1 MKPMTLIVAV
11 VMLIVGIVIGAVF
24 FKGGEQV
31 ETAAVE
37 TTTEGDG
44 GAGAGTAPVRWK
56 MASTFPGELVVL
68 GEQGH
73 RLSDRV
79 KAVSNG
85 TIELKFFEPGALV
98 PALEVFD
105 AVSTGAVDTGWSTP
119 GYWAGKVPA
128 LQFFTAVPFGPRVD
142 EGMAW
147 IFFGGGLELYQE
159 LLARHNMHG
168 IICNAISP
176 EGSGWFREPIS
187 GLEDLKGLK
196 MRFFGLGAKVMEKLG
211 VSTQLLAGGD
221 IFPALELGTIDATE
235 FSMPVID
242 RDLGFHQV
250 AKHYYFPGWH
260 QPSSFGE
267 LLINMD
273 RWNSLNA
280 NQKIL
285 LETVCGDNVRNS
297 IAYGEAIQVEALTS
311 LQASGVTLHKWS
323 PEILAAY
330 EAAWQEVVT
339 EEAKNDPDFA
349 RVWES
354 LKTFRDNYTTWREF
368 GYLR

>member
-1 MKPMTLIVAV
+1 MTLAVAIG
-11 VMLIVGIVIGAVF
+11 MLIVGIVIGRVV
-24 FKGGEQV
+24 FKGGEQI

-37 TTTEGDG
+37 TAPEGG
-44 GAGAGTAPVRWK
+44 GEAAAGAAPVRWK
-56 MASTFPGELVVL
+56 MASTFPGELVML

-73 RLSDRV
+73 RLSDRI

-128 LQFFTAVPFGPRVD
+128 LQFFTAVPFGPNVD
-142 EGMAW
+142 EFMAW
-147 IFFGGGLELYQE
+147 IYFGGGQELYDE
-159 LLARHNMHG
+159 LLARHNLRG
-168 IICNAISP
+168 IICNALSP
-176 EGSGWFREPIS
+176 EGSGWFREEMS
-187 GLEDLKGLK
+187 SVDDLKGLK

-211 VSTQLLAGGD
+211 VTTQLIAGGD

-242 RDLGFHQV
+242 RDLGFYQV

-260 QPSSFGE
+260 QPASFGE
-267 LLINMD
+267 LLINLD
-273 RWNSLNA
+273 RWNSLTD

-285 LETVCGDNVRNS
+285 FETVCGDNVRNGL
-297 IAYGEAIQVEALTS
+297 AYGEAIQVEALVD
-311 LQASGVTLHKWS
+311 LQAKGVQLHRWS
-323 PEILAAY
+323 DEVLAAL

-339 EEAKNDPDFA
+339 EEAKNDADFA

-354 LKTFRDNYTTWREF
+354 LKTFRDNYTIWREF
-368 GYLR
+368 GYLD